1 MTRISGF
8 IMPRFPWIFLLGW
21 AAVAGSTELRSQFS
35 PYLPPA
41 GHTEVTVSHTFVT
54 FDAFWA
60 GSVKLGTQAT
70 LGSSGKDQSTTLLT
84 LEHGLTERWALDLTV
99 GTSRVEM
106 GSFPSDEGWVD
117 TQAGLRYLLVDEAES
132 FNRWA
137 PTLALRIGGILA
149 GDYNEGVPFS
159 SGDGASGVEVSL
171 LAGRALGRHFTVLGD
186 LGYRWR
192 NNDVPEDIFGS
203 LGLAASW
210 RSMIFSAAW
219 RYDGA
224 VSGLTILGP
233 GFGTVGGFPQTRE
246 RNSTVQL
253 GWGGSVND
261 RWFLQG
267 YVARTLEGE
276 NTGDKR
282 IMGGSVTLSF

>member
-1 MTRISGF
+1 MIRILGLFLS
-8 IMPRFPWIFLLGW
+8 RVPWLCLMGW
-21 AAVAGSTELRSQFS
+21 ASVVSSTELRAQFS
-35 PYLPPA
+35 PYLPSA
-41 GHTEVTVSHTFVT
+41 GRSEVTVSHTYVT

-84 LEHGLTERWALDLTV
+84 LEHGLNERWALDLTV

-106 GSFPSDEGWVD
+106 GSFPSDEGLVD
-117 TQAGLRYLLVDEAES
+117 TQVGLRYLMVDEAES

-137 PTLALRIGGILA
+137 PTLALRLGGILA

-159 SGDGASGVEVSL
+159 SGDGASGFEVSF
-171 LAGRALGRHFTVLGD
+171 LAGRALGRHLTLLGD

-192 NNDVPEDIFGS
+192 NKEVPDDVFGS

-246 RNSTVQL
+246 RNSTLQV
-253 GWGGSVND
+253 GWGGAVND
-261 RWFLQG
+261 RLFLQG
-267 YVARTLEGE
+267 YVARTLDGE

-282 IMGGSVTLSF
+282 IVGGSVTLSF